1 MNCLKPEPRGGS
13 ATLTSLSRG
22 RPVRGVSATWDE
34 PLEPHFSGLA
44 TGWPVRPGVLAG
56 SGRDAR
62 TSLRGL
68 QVQALLPRNRECAL
82 TPRKGGRR
90 ARLAAARGRQ
100 RPAPRSGPRGCLS
113 PPQRGRGCVSQVAGG
128 PAAPALAHPGACHA
142 GAPPAAPSPSCAR
155 ARSLPRR
162 ERAGRSAGWPCSAV
176 PSGCVHACAV
186 RATGALVHAADGP
199 AHASSVR
206 TRVAAGGSR
215 PVLLRGRSWASQAD
229 TLILA
234 FETLGAVKGCS
245 LDHVMS
251 PGAMPGGVACG
262 HGHHVEQ

>member
-34 PLEPHFSGLA
+34 PLEPHFLGLA

-128 PAAPALAHPGACHA
+128 PAAPALARPGACHA
-142 GAPPAAPSPSCAR
+142 GAPPAAPSPLCAR
-155 ARSLPRR
+155 APLCRVAVLSGARR
-162 ERAGRSAGWPCSAV
+162 VCARVCRARHGRS
-176 PSGCVHACAV
+176 
-186 RATGALVHAADGP
+186 RARCRW
-199 AHASSVR
+199 SC
-206 TRVAAGGSR
+206 TRVLGTHA
-215 PVLLRGRSWASQAD
+215 RGRRRLSVCPAPWQK
-229 TLILA
+229 
-234 FETLGAVKGCS
+234 LGF
-245 LDHVMS
+245 
-251 PGAMPGGVACG
+251 PGGHPHPG
-262 HGHHVEQ
+262 F

>member
-1 MNCLKPEPRGGS
+1 M
-13 ATLTSLSRG
+13 
-22 RPVRGVSATWDE
+22 SATWDE

-90 ARLAAARGRQ
+90 ARPRAR
-100 RPAPRSGPRGCLS
+100 
-113 PPQRGRGCVSQVAGG
+113 V
-128 PAAPALAHPGACHA
+128 PAAVSLLPSAVGVASRRLPGDRPPPPWRVR
-142 GAPPAAPSPSCAR
+142 APVMLGLRPPPLPRR

-176 PSGCVHACAV
+176 PGGCVHACAV

-206 TRVAAGGSR
+206 THVAAGGSR

>member
-1 MNCLKPEPRGGS
+1 MRAHSPER
-13 ATLTSLSRG
+13 
-22 RPVRGVSATWDE
+22 
-34 PLEPHFSGLA
+34 
-44 TGWPVRPGVLAG
+44 
-56 SGRDAR
+56 R
-62 TSLRGL
+62 T
-68 QVQALLPRNRECAL
+68 P
-82 TPRKGGRR
+82 
-90 ARLAAARGRQ
+90 

-128 PAAPALAHPGACHA
+128 LAAPALARPGACHA

-199 AHASSVR
+199 AHASSVG